1 MKNLFHWDKLLLDLW
16 AGSTLSFIN
25 DWKLLIG
32 NILIILIRVIA
43 EWILLRI
50 QREKNKQEKEKSS

>member
-1 MKNLFHWDKLLLDLW
+1 MKSLFHWDKLLLDLW

-50 QREKNKQEKEKSS
+50 QREKNKQENDKK